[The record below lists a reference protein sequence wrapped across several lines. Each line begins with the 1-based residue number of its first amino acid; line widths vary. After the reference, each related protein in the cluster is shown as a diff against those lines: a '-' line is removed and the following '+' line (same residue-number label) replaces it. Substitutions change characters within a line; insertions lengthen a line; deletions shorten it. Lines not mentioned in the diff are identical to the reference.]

1 MADAWPFRPFLFRD
15 LPKIP
20 QILPHPRRSLLSPTF
35 FQALSSVLPLSG
47 LSPYLSCLRLVQPV
61 FFVFSKTLPLLST

>member
-35 FQALSSVLPLSG
+35 FQALSSVLPLWSFAVPE
-47 LSPYLSCLRLVQPV
+47 LSSFGPAHL
-61 FFVFSKTLPLLST
+61 FVSSKTLPLLST